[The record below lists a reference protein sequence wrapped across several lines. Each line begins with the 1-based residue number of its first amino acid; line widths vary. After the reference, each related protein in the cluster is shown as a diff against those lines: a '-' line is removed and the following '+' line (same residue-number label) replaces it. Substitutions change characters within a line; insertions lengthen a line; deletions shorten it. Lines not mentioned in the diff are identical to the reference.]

1 MSGGSHGRCIMKLM
15 ELKLQGLLMCIGY
28 FMALFLIKK
37 KKKELYAHR
46 STVDEFSEHTHI
58 TSTLI
63 RN

>member
-37 KKKELYAHR
+37 KKKN
-46 STVDEFSEHTHI
+46 FMHI
-58 TSTLI
+58 EVQLMNFLNIPT
-63 RN
+63 